1 LSVIVHSAAEI
12 LAMLHRGLTPITDN
26 RDALVGL
33 GFERAY
39 PQVRGG
45 YDSKIWERSV
55 TVGPMLPDGLR
66 RIVRER
72 AFLEHRR

>member
-1 LSVIVHSAAEI
+1 MSVIVHSVADI

-26 RDALVGL
+26 RDALIGL

-39 PQVRGG
+39 PHVRGG

-55 TVGPMLPDGLR
+55 TVAPMHRDGLR